1 MNIFLFI
8 SEFATIESAIAL
20 FVVGVVA
27 AWFRPV
33 GWHEQVESWRQ
44 IHKLTPNPPP
54 DPVDL
59 LAWEDPDG
67 FLPFPME

>member
-1 MNIFLFI
+1 MIVKFFSDI
-8 SEFATIESAIAL
+8 ATVESAIVL

-27 AWFRPV
+27 AWFRPI
-33 GWHEQVESWRQ
+33 GWHEQVANWKG
-44 IHKLTPNPPP
+44 IHKLVPNPPP

>member
-1 MNIFLFI
+1 MIVKFFSDI
-8 SEFATIESAIAL
+8 ATVESAIVL

-27 AWFRPV
+27 AWFRPI
-33 GWHEQVESWRQ
+33 GWHDQVATWKQ
-44 IHKLTPNPPP
+44 IHKLVPNPPP